1 MRTRTI
7 TTVIGI
13 WSTMTNA
20 FTLCTKWFR
29 TIEFSHS
36 HTSTIRHISVGMLF
50 CRKSWIQ
57 WRSHQEPGKAGNLTL
72 FSIFPVLGTSCLAN
86 GLWHRC
92 QMSFRSVCSC
102 ANFRIMSAISS
113 IEKGLPT
120 KSFIYFVKG
129 IFDAILVCALTS
141 MTLSQILVQAVLP
154 LHILTI
160 RFQSF
165 LASLCLKSL
174 YCIPYSFLLL
184 EDVTPGSDQ

>member
-57 WRSHQEPGKAGNLTL
+57 WRSHQESPGRQEASLCFRFFLYWGQVVWLMAFAIAVRCRFAL
-72 FSIFPVLGTSCLAN
+72 FVPVRTFESCL
-86 GLWHRC
+86 
-92 QMSFRSVCSC
+92 RSLLSRRVY
-102 ANFRIMSAISS
+102 
-113 IEKGLPT
+113 P

-129 IFDAILVCALTS
+129 TIWRHFCLRTDIDDIVTNFSSGRASFTYFDNSIPVIFGIFMSEIIILHSLEFS
-141 MTLSQILVQAVLP
+141 
-154 LHILTI
+154 
-160 RFQSF
+160 SF
-165 LASLCLKSL
+165 R
-174 YCIPYSFLLL
+174 
-184 EDVTPGSDQ
+184 